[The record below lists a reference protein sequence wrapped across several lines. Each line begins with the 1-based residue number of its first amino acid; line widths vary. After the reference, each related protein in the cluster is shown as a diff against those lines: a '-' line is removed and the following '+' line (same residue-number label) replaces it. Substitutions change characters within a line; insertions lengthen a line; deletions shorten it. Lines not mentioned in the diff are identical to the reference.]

1 MVLTFTIDS
10 SVKVLDYY
18 FDKCLWLSC
27 ALRVSI
33 LIEGFH
39 ASFGDIWS

>member
-18 FDKCLWLSC
+18 FDKCFWLSC
-27 ALRVSI
+27 ALRASI
-33 LIEGFH
+33 HIEGFH